1 MKDEHSMLDVDLCLW
16 KDCKKFPTVWR
27 LCMVVLIGAFSIYMC
42 MIGVDH
48 SKLSSE
54 RVQQNIQQQE
64 WKQSCPGDFSTSLNL
79 IQHYPHPLT
88 YDRQECLCTPVQGF
102 VILSMQR
109 SGSGWFETLLN
120 NHPNISS
127 HGEIFKVKPRRQNFT
142 TIAATLDAIYNL
154 DWYSSAAKN
163 ECTSAVGFKWM
174 LNQGAMEYNREVAA
188 YFENK
193 GVSVILLLRRNLLKR
208 IISILANAYDRV
220 AKPLNGTHK
229 SHVHSHEEANK
240 LAEYKPIINVKYLPE
255 NFERVMEITDDA
267 HRFFNHTRLLVLYY
281 EDLVT
286 ESHSLEQVQKFLG
299 LEPRKLESL
308 QVKIHTR
315 PLSQQIQNWDEVL
328 VRLKGTKF
336 ESFLDEE
343 DHPIPP

>member
-1 MKDEHSMLDVDLCLW
+1 MHCCNRLIDSCGW
-16 KDCKKFPTVWR
+16 KDCKKFPTVLR
-27 LCMVVLIGAFSIYMC
+27 LCMVVLIGAISIYMF
-42 MIGVDH
+42 MTGLDQR
-48 SKLSSE
+48 KLSFKYVHHIIHQQDWKLSCTGNVSSVNF
-54 RVQQNIQQQE
+54 VQ
-64 WKQSCPGDFSTSLNL
+64 L
-79 IQHYPHPLT
+79 YPHPLT
-88 YDRQECLCTPVQGF
+88 YDREECMCTPVHGF

-127 HGEIFKVKPRRQNFT
+127 HGEIFKVKPRHQNLT
-142 TIAATLDAIYNL
+142 TITETLDAIYNL
-154 DWYSSAAKN
+154 DWYSSASKN

-188 YFENK
+188 YFEKK

-208 IISILANAYDRV
+208 IISILANAYDSV

-229 SHVHSHEEANK
+229 SHVHSHDEAKK
-240 LAEYKPIINVKYLPE
+240 LAEYKPIINITHLPE
-255 NFERVMEITDDA
+255 NFQRMQEITNDA
-267 HRFFNHTRLLVLYY
+267 CHFFNSTHLFVVYY

-286 ESHSLEQVQKFLG
+286 NSQSLEEVQIFLG
-299 LEPRKLESL
+299 VEPRKLESL
-308 QVKIHTR
+308 QVKIHTK

-336 ESFLDEE
+336 ESFLHE
-343 DHPIPP
+343 DHQTPVQ